1 MDELLEPL
9 PRGNG
14 SDLRGVPGVG
24 AVEEE
29 AVDAD
34 EELAADAAMA
44 AANAAKDLEVDRE
57 LDEAVQALPR
67 ELPFLA
73 VDRVEFMK
81 QER

>member
-1 MDELLEPL
+1 M
-9 PRGNG
+9 
-14 SDLRGVPGVG
+14 
-24 AVEEE
+24 EEE

-81 QER
+81 QARY

>member
-1 MDELLEPL
+1 
-9 PRGNG
+9 
-14 SDLRGVPGVG
+14 
-24 AVEEE
+24 
-29 AVDAD
+29 
-34 EELAADAAMA
+34 MA

-81 QER
+81 QARYSP